1 MPAAWVVEVIARKRR
16 APIFQ
21 NTNQLTGTYVRQHL
35 VFRYVGQSQ
44 PLQCGGKAESDT
56 VEDQLPFNA
65 HSNFASVLLEVPR
78 KQAAISR
85 KANVDAVVCGEVLR

>member
-21 NTNQLTGTYVRQHL
+21 NTNQLTGSNVRQHL
-35 VFRYVGQSQ
+35 IFRHVGQSQ
-44 PLQCGGKAESDT
+44 SLQCGGKAKSHT

-65 HSNFASVLLEVPR
+65 HSNFASILLEVPR
-78 KQAAISR
+78 Q
-85 KANVDAVVCGEVLR
+85 